1 MTPLHYAT
9 ARGHNDVLAHLIAAG
24 ADLEAASLQGATSL
38 QIAAEMGQPGAIQV
52 LVTAGANV
60 EAAGDEGQMR
70 PLHAAAI
77 SGDVKALECVKV
89 LLQAGAMPS
98 ATDAQNRTPL
108 QLAAEAGDD
117 EVVDALKAAVA
128 SKEEL

>member
-1 MTPLHYAT
+1 
-9 ARGHNDVLAHLIAAG
+9 
-24 ADLEAASLQGATSL
+24 
-38 QIAAEMGQPGAIQV
+38 MGQPGAIQV

-98 ATDAQNRTPL
+98 ATDAQNMTPL